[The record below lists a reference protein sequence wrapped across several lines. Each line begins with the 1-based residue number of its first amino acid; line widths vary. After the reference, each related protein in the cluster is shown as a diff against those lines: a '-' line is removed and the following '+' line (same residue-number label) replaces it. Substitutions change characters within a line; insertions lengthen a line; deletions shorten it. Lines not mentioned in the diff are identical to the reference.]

1 MKDRSLSPRETTVL
15 HFIVWGY
22 TNKEIAHRLGLSVK
36 TIEAHKHNG
45 MSKLGVGHRSDV
57 VRYGVENGWLALH
70 EAPELQGRSP
80 EPVHV
85 D

>member
-1 MKDRSLSPRETTVL
+1 MKAASLSPRETTVL

-45 MSKLGVGHRSDV
+45 MAKLKLPNRAVL
-57 VRYGVENGWLALH
+57 VRFAVDHGWMMPDA
-70 EAPELQGRSP
+70 APDTRQESP
-80 EPVHV
+80 EAVT
-85 D
+85 